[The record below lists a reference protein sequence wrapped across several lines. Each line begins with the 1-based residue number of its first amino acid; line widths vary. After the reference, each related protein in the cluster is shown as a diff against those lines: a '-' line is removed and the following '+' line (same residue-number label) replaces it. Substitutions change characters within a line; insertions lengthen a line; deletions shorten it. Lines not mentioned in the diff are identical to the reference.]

1 MLGVD
6 LSTSNPGYG
15 PVMAGA
21 SGPPES
27 RRIDVNADFTAEELA
42 FEGEVR
48 EFLSSEFPS
57 EYRNK
62 ADANIRLSKDELVNW
77 QKVNW

>member
-1 MLGVD
+1 MA
-6 LSTSNPGYG
+6 PG
-15 PVMAGA
+15 PL
-21 SGPPES
+21 ES

-62 ADANIRLSKDELVNW
+62 ADANIR
-77 QKVNW
+77 